1 MMDEIQYSFSLSQ
14 LLQLDSEGEFFTSI
28 EGLINY
34 NYFFIFLS
42 LGAKS
47 SNRYFIP
54 NASDT

>member
-34 NYFFIFLS
+34 KNNKKKIEFKILKN
-42 LGAKS
+42 LENKLKL
-47 SNRYFIP
+47 I
-54 NASDT
+54 